1 MLLFIVVVGFL
12 IPCFMRLGGVC
23 LILVFGIRGFVSPR
37 ALWGVLPS
45 SSPYYIRRQAFLLR
59 VEGDKVHNLRNA

>member
-12 IPCFMRLGGVC
+12 IPCFMRLGVIC

-45 SSPYYIRRQAFLLR
+45 LSPYYIRWQAFLFS
-59 VEGDKVHNLRNA
+59 VEVDKRQKQRDV

>member
-1 MLLFIVVVGFL
+1 
-12 IPCFMRLGGVC
+12 MRLGGVC

-45 SSPYYIRRQAFLLR
+45 LSPYYIGCQAFLLR